1 MNTQPDD
8 QPHSGST
15 DTSLA
20 QQLSQAIARYQRFSS
35 SFSRTLNSLFSFC
48 EWQIVPR
55 EQGVELI
62 VTCMSSNVRS
72 QVINSL
78 LPISTRL
85 QSLFGCSKIQVL
97 GGCYPFETS
106 TDQVIRYHRYWKRY
120 DKR

>member
-15 DTSLA
+15 DTSIA